1 MRKVATPTTTLTNL
15 RMTMKEIVLRVEDS
29 AFECVLGML
38 KLCQQVEVVSSMDLQ
53 GHESYTDECFAKAIK
68 ELLQEKVIRHKYDYA
83 FILMAINEGII
94 TGMDPFFSPQNFI
107 DYLRML
113 GIKDLPCRATL
124 SNMCTYTQGEYPQW
138 DYCPAVDTAEELR
151 RRNIVVRFSSA
162 FSRAN
167 RQS

>member
-1 MRKVATPTTTLTNL
+1 MSQSWPAFTALLTKL
-15 RMTMKEIVLRVEDS
+15 GKMKEIIIQVEDS

-38 KLCQQVEVVSSMDLQ
+38 KLCQKVEVVSSMDMQ
-53 GHESYTDECFAKAIK
+53 GQESHTDECFAKAIK

-107 DYLRML
+107 DYLSML
-113 GIKDLPCRATL
+113 GIKDLPCRSTL

-162 FSRAN
+162 FSRAS

>member
-1 MRKVATPTTTLTNL
+1 
-15 RMTMKEIVLRVEDS
+15 MKEIVLRVEDP
-29 AFECVLGML
+29 AYECVLGVL
-38 KLCQQVEVVSSMDLQ
+38 QLCEKVEVVSTENLQ
-53 GHESYTDECFAKAIK
+53 GQESHTDACFAKAIK
-68 ELLQEKVIRHKYDYA
+68 ELQKERVIRHKYDYA
-83 FILMAINEGII
+83 FIFMAINEGII

-113 GIKDLPCRATL
+113 EIKDLPCRATL